1 MKMIVLITGANR
13 GLGFELSKLFASKGH
28 IAIAGA
34 FAANSMEDLNALKA
48 QYPQNIRILPLD
60 ITSDAS
66 VRDAVRIVG
75 EEYGKLDA
83 IVNNAGVLLA
93 KNKNIDDLDIDK
105 IRTTFEVNTFGHYRI
120 IKEFLPLIYKGGNQ
134 CILNVTSEA
143 SSITN
148 VGYNYCSYSMSKV
161 AATMMS
167 QMFSNYLSDKGIRVI
182 AVHPGRMNT
191 VMGRET
197 AQMEPDESAKGIFR
211 LITGEVQVT
220 GKVKFVDFTGKPMQL

>member
-1 MKMIVLITGANR
+1 MIILITGANR
-13 GLGFELSKLFASKGH
+13 GLGFELTKLFATRGH
-28 IAIAGA
+28 IAVAGA
-34 FAANSMEDLNALKA
+34 FAGNSMEDLNDLKGK
-48 QYPQNIRILPLD
+48 YPDNVRILPLD
-60 ITSDAS
+60 ITNEKS
-66 VRDAVRIVG
+66 VEDAVREIG
-75 EEYGKLDA
+75 DEFGSLDA

-93 KNKNIDDLDIDK
+93 KDKNIDELDIDE
-105 IRTTFEVNTFGHYRI
+105 IRLTFEINTFGHYRI
-120 IKEFLPLIYKGGNQ
+120 IRDFLPLIYKGSNQ

-197 AQMEPDESAKGIFR
+197 AQMEPDESAKGIYK
-211 LITGEVQVT
+211 LITGETKVT